1 MTPRRQARRV
11 LRPAMAAGALL
22 TLSLLAPT
30 RALARDSPPAVAID
44 ARGINDRDF
53 AQLGIVNLT
62 SRLALRLTQ
71 AGYAVIALEHRPL
84 IAIFLRVPASRP
96 ARARRARCASS
107 SPRPARRG
115 GGGCS
120 ARAATW
126 APFTSR

>member
-30 RALARDSPPAVAID
+30 RALARDLPPAVAID

-84 IAIFLRVPASRP
+84 IAIFLRVPRKQASP
-96 ARARRARCASS
+96 
-107 SPRPARRG
+107 G
-115 GGGCS
+115 
-120 ARAATW
+120 
-126 APFTSR
+126 APLAMVLFDPYGALDAVR